1 VTASPRG
8 PRPRGH
14 ERAVGTSERVYRS
27 LLRAY
32 PRELRDEYGQEMA
45 RCFRDLC
52 REELEDGG
60 GLGLAVLWAN
70 TLPELLYSALKERST
85 MLARNA
91 YRSVVGVALA
101 TAFILLLSL
110 LAAPAW
116 NLFDFVFAGALIFG
130 TGLTYVLAARKAGNI
145 AYRAAVGIALAAAFL
160 LVWLTGAVGIIG
172 SEDNNANSMYF
183 GVLAVGIIGA
193 IVARFRAH
201 GMARALFATA
211 LAQALVAV
219 IALIIGL
226 GSPWSPPGVLGTLI
240 LNGFFAALFVGS
252 ALLFRYAGREQP
264 PAGAAGP
271 EAGQEG

>member
-1 VTASPRG
+1 MASPGG

-14 ERAVGTSERVYRS
+14 ERAVGTSERAYRS

-32 PRELRDEYGQEMA
+32 PRELRDEYGDEMA
-45 RCFRDLC
+45 RLFRDLC
-52 REELEDGG
+52 REELDNRG
-60 GLGLAVLWAN
+60 GLGLAALWAR
-70 TLPELLYSALKERST
+70 TLPESLYTALKERST

-101 TAFILLLSL
+101 TAFILLIPL

-116 NLFDFVFAGALIFG
+116 TLFDFVFAGVLIFG
-130 TGLTYVLAARKAGNI
+130 TGLTYKLAARRAGDI
-145 AYRAAVGIALAAAFL
+145 AYRAAVGVALAAAFI

-172 SEDNNANSMYF
+172 SEDNDANLMYF

-193 IVARFRAH
+193 IVARFRPH

-211 LAQALVAV
+211 LAQAFVAV

-226 GSPWSPPGVLGTLI
+226 GSPWSPPGVLETLI
-240 LNGFFAALFVGS
+240 LNGFFVALFLGS
-252 ALLFRYAGREQP
+252 AWLFRNAAREQP
-264 PAGAAGP
+264 PASIHP
-271 EAGQEG
+271 SV

>member
-1 VTASPRG
+1 MASPRG

-14 ERAVGTSERVYRS
+14 ERAVGTSERAYRS

-32 PRELRDEYGQEMA
+32 PRELRDEYGEEMA
-45 RCFRDLC
+45 RCFRELC

-60 GLGLAVLWAN
+60 GLGLAALWAR

-85 MLARNA
+85 MLNRNA

-101 TAFILLLSL
+101 TAFILLIPL

-116 NLFDFVFAGALIFG
+116 TLFDFVFAGALIFG
-130 TGLTYVLAARKAGNI
+130 TGLTYVLVARKAGNI
-145 AYRAAVGIALAAAFL
+145 AYRAAVGIALAAAFI

-183 GVLAVGIIGA
+183 GVLGVGIIGA
-193 IVARFRAH
+193 IVARFRPH

-252 ALLFRYAGREQP
+252 ALLFRDAAREQR
-264 PAGAAGP
+264 PAGAGP

>member
-1 VTASPRG
+1 MASPRG
-8 PRPRGH
+8 PRRRGH
-14 ERAVGTSERVYRS
+14 ERAVGTSERVYRA
-27 LLRAY
+27 LLRGY
-32 PRELRDEYGQEMA
+32 PRELRDEYGEEMA
-45 RCFRDLC
+45 RCFQDLC
-52 REELEDGG
+52 REELENGG
-60 GLGLAVLWAN
+60 VLGLAALWAH

-85 MLARNA
+85 MLARNT

-101 TAFILLLSL
+101 TAFILLLPL

-116 NLFDFVFAGALIFG
+116 TLFDFVFASALIFG
-130 TGLTYVLAARKAGNI
+130 TGLTYVLVARKGGNI

-160 LVWLTGAVGIIG
+160 LVWLTSAVGIIG

-193 IVARFRAH
+193 LISRFQPH
-201 GMARALFATA
+201 GMARALLATA

-252 ALLFRYAGREQP
+252 ALLFRYAAREQP
-264 PAGAAGP
+264 PAGAGP

>member
-1 VTASPRG
+1 MASPRG

-14 ERAVGTSERVYRS
+14 ERAVGTSERAYRS

-32 PRELRDEYGQEMA
+32 PRELRDEYGDEMA

-60 GLGLAVLWAN
+60 GLGLAALWAH
-70 TLPELLYSALKERST
+70 TLPELLYTALKERST

-101 TAFILLLSL
+101 TAFILLIPL

-116 NLFDFVFAGALIFG
+116 TLFDFVFAGALIFG
-130 TGLTYVLAARKAGNI
+130 TGLTYVLVARKAGNI

-172 SEDNNANSMYF
+172 SEDNNANSMYI

-193 IVARFRAH
+193 IVARFRPH

-226 GSPWSPPGVLGTLI
+226 GSPWSPPGVLGPLI

-252 ALLFRYAGREQP
+252 ALLFRDAAREQT
-264 PAGAAGP
+264 PAD
-271 EAGQEG
+271 AGQEG